1 MVTGPISKALQ
12 RRIDRPDI
20 HKAVDL
26 RILAYKG
33 DAARPGTGET
43 VNAISEMVRD
53 LKDHVPELSV
63 RQLSTLI
70 GVGKTFVTKAL
81 DQTVPAERWSSD
93 DNESSAAASLAA
105 LEEHHPGGFEVV
117 TIDKDDPD
125 ERHIFL
131 SAPDFR
137 DTYRRAD
144 QSHTFK
150 RPITL
155 ASRPF
160 SVAA

>member
-1 MVTGPISKALQ
+1 MTNAVIAQGLARQSE
-12 RRIDRPDI
+12 RPDI
-20 HKAVDL
+20 HRKVEKLVNIQAGYPQYVVD
-26 RILAYKG
+26 
-33 DAARPGTGET
+33 
-43 VNAISEMVRD
+43 MVRD
-53 LKDHVPELSV
+53 LKENVPALSI
-63 RQLSTLI
+63 RQLSVL
-70 GVGKTFVTKAL
+70 VGISTKAVFNAL
-81 DQTVPAERWSSD
+81 DSATEQKEWSPD
-93 DNESSAAASLAA
+93 DNPASCAASLAA
-105 LEEHHPGGFEVV
+105 LTEHHPGGFEVV